1 MDTIR
6 PALLGRLG
14 NPFGW
19 VVREGGCVCVARGY
33 DISIGKPG
41 SPGTGCWSAVSDF
54 FNASTQLPGI
64 SEPGRKRSGR
74 CRKVL
79 MANSLSKSVDG

>member
-6 PALLGRLG
+6 PALLGRRG

-19 VVREGGCVCVARGY
+19 GREGCVARGY
-33 DISIGKPG
+33 EKPG

-54 FNASTQLPGI
+54 FNAFTQLPGI
-64 SEPGRKRSGR
+64 NQPGRRRSGR

>member
-19 VVREGGCVCVARGY
+19 VVREGREGCVARGY
-33 DISIGKPG
+33 DISNGKPG

-64 SEPGRKRSGR
+64 NEPGRRR
-74 CRKVL
+74 CGKVL
-79 MANSLSKSVDG
+79 MAKYVERF